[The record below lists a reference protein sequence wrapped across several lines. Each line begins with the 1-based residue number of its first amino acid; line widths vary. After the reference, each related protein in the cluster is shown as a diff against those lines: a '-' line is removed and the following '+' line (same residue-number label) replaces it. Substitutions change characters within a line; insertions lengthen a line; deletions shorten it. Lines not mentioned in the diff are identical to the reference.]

1 VARIYFEPQDLPE
14 DVRQL
19 FEAIGRQA
27 ERSQPSQ
34 SVECSPP
41 LDVLETAT
49 GVEILMDLPAVPA
62 DSLQVVFS
70 RGVLLVAGHKPAPQC
85 AHRNEAAF
93 HVAERAF
100 GRFARIVRLEGSFA
114 AERAVATL
122 TAGELRISVPRISD
136 RRGREIRIP
145 VRA

>member
-19 FEAIGRQA
+19 FEAIGRET
-27 ERSQPSQ
+27 ERSQPSE

-62 DSLQVVFS
+62 ETVQVVFS
-70 RGVLLVAGHKPAPQC
+70 RGVLLVAGHKPAPKC

-100 GRFARIVRLEGSFA
+100 GRFARIVRVDGSFD

-122 TAGELRISVPRISD
+122 TAGELRISVPRIND

>member
-1 VARIYFEPQDLPE
+1 MARIYFEPQDLPE

-49 GVEILMDLPAVPA
+49 GVEVLMDVPAVSA
-62 DSLQVVFS
+62 ESVLVVFS
-70 RGVLLVAGHKPAPQC
+70 RGVLLVSGHKPAPTC
-85 AHRNEAAF
+85 AHRSEAAF

-100 GRFARIVRLEGSFA
+100 GRFARVVRLEGSFD
-114 AERAVATL
+114 AERAIATL